1 MSCTWHGDSL
11 SRTIFSQRH
20 QWPWGL
26 RARCCCDE
34 FWALSLR
41 SACLD
46 HFPVC
51 RSIIESCTFQVI
63 WALRPMWLLLRH
75 SSYHHFLWCHLM
87 TYKSKNIHM
96 CNSEIIWG
104 RPTDGLMDMTSFRDA
119 WPKICIPP
127 IFYFCFS
134 NGQTERHTILLRWEN
149 ENWSWLILIS
159 DLSRGA
165 LYGWKFILQRCLT
178 FFNRQKNK
186 DCFDAVAEVYISPFF
201 LCLWLDSS
209 IQEDGGQKGDIQAVD
224 VKRPFSILLLQ
235 FVVLSF
241 A

>member
-1 MSCTWHGDSL
+1 
-11 SRTIFSQRH
+11 
-20 QWPWGL
+20 
-26 RARCCCDE
+26 
-34 FWALSLR
+34 
-41 SACLD
+41 
-46 HFPVC
+46 
-51 RSIIESCTFQVI
+51 
-63 WALRPMWLLLRH
+63 
-75 SSYHHFLWCHLM
+75 M

-178 FFNRQKNK
+178 FFNRQRNK
-186 DCFDAVAEVYISPFF
+186 DCFDAIAEVYVSPFF
-201 LCLWLDSS
+201 FCLWLDFIS
-209 IQEDGGQKGDIQAVD
+209 IHIVC
-224 VKRPFSILLLQ
+224 LLWRKWVATEKNHKKYTASKCEYKQ
-235 FVVLSF
+235 I
-241 A
+241 